1 MTPATPPGISGQSK
15 VVMVLSQR
23 EGGGG
28 TDLHELATDALS
40 PPRSDAG
47 DVGAAAAMSRLVVM
61 ALDVRWSCAEGC
73 GGAV

>member
-1 MTPATPPGISGQSK
+1 MPPMFR
-15 VVMVLSQR
+15 V
-23 EGGGG
+23 
-28 TDLHELATDALS
+28 DELATDALS